1 MSIEALTVVL
11 NHSQA
16 RGTEKLVLIGIAN
29 HYGEQG
35 AWPSVKT
42 LASYSNMSERRVQQA
57 IKALQSS
64 GELKVDRGQGGG
76 IGRYKTN
83 LYSLNV
89 KCPQDCSGF
98 PQHSQAKYVS
108 PDPKGVQPVS
118 PQGEAHFAPG
128 VKHNVPEPV
137 KETSNNLYEPS
148 EDFQKELLL
157 KFPGLDIRRNADAFN
172 DWMKANGKKYKDYDA
187 AFRNWVRKDYEWN
200 KPTKIDLEKDKQRT
214 REWLDSEKRVY
225 EEIPKC
231 EHGNTIALCK
241 ECLRG

>member
-42 LASYSNMSERRVQQA
+42 LASYANMSERRVQQA

-83 LYSLNV
+83 LYFVNV

-108 PDPKGVQPVS
+108 PDPQGVKPVS
-118 PQGEAHFAPG
+118 PQGEAHFALG

-137 KETSNNLYEPS
+137 KEPSINLYEPK
-148 EDFQKELLL
+148 EDFRKDLLD
-157 KFPGLDIRRNADAFN
+157 KFAGLDIDRNVDAFN
-172 DWMKANGKKYKDYDA
+172 DWVKANGKKYKDYDA
-187 AFRNWVRKDYEWN
+187 AFRNWCRKDYEWN
-200 KPTKIDLEKDKQRT
+200 KPTKADLEKDKQWT
-214 REWLDSEKRVY
+214 RDYLETQKPVY

-231 EHGNTIALCK
+231 QHGNTVATCK
-241 ECLRG
+241 ECLTS